1 MNISILTLFPQFYD
15 PLISTSLI
23 KRAREKGLVDFD
35 IKTFFDFAVPKKRI
49 DAPTFGPGSGMLIKP
64 DIIQKA
70 VDEQDA
76 AHGKSFKIFF
86 SPQGRKLDQ
95 NLLKEIAGKI
105 QDTNHLMLVA
115 PRYEGMDARVEEH
128 YADEVISVGDFV
140 LMGGDV
146 PAMMFIEGLLRYLPG
161 VVGKQESV
169 EDESFSGPFVDYPEY
184 TEPVEWEGMKV
195 PDIVRSG
202 NHGAIDQW
210 RTEQAAK
217 KTVIHHW
224 NWFRSYNPLTKK
236 DRALA
241 REFIPKH
248 YAALMHDEIDL
259 PSGEVGTTSIT
270 TIDIHDIA
278 RSARTY
284 DLEHFFLVTPLS
296 DQRDIAHVM
305 LKFWKEGVGKTY
317 NPDRHEAVKRVT
329 VRDSLAQV
337 VEQVTNL
344 TKLES
349 DHPELV
355 EGPIVIATSARAVEG
370 IPTITYHDQEKIW
383 SQERPVL
390 IVFGT
395 GGGLAESA
403 LKQCDY
409 VLGPIDGLSDFNH
422 LSVRSAAAVVFDRWL
437 GLNPK

>member
-35 IKTFFDFAVPKKRI
+35 IKTFFDFAAPKVRI
-49 DAPTFGPGSGMLIKP
+49 DAPTFGPGVGMLIKP
-64 DIIQKA
+64 TVIKKA
-70 VDEQDA
+70 IDQQDA
-76 AHGKSFKIFF
+76 AYGKSFKIFF
-86 SPQGRKLDQ
+86 SPQGKKLDQ
-95 NLLKEIAGKI
+95 NLFKEISEKI
-105 QDTNHLMLVA
+105 ADKKHLLLVA
-115 PRYEGMDARVEEH
+115 PRYEGMDARVEEK

-146 PAMMFIEGLLRYLPG
+146 PAMMFIEGLLRYIPG

-169 EDESFSGPFVDYPEY
+169 ELESFSGPFVDYPEY
-184 TEPVEWEGMKV
+184 TEPVEWEGIKV

-210 RTEQAAK
+210 RMEQAAK

-284 DLEHFFLVTPLS
+284 NLEHFFLVTPLS
-296 DQRDIAHVM
+296 DQREIAQVM
-305 LKFWKEGVGKTY
+305 LKFWKEGAGKTY

-329 VRDSLAQV
+329 VRDSLAQAI
-337 VEQVTNL
+337 EQV
-344 TKLES
+344 ES
-349 DHPELV
+349 I
-355 EGPIVIATSARAVEG
+355 EGKKPIVIATSARSVEG
-370 IPTITYHDQEKIW
+370 VPTITYHDQEKIW